1 MTQFYF
7 CDNWQ
12 KFKSAIAVY
21 HDVDKKIYKQAQ
33 INNRSNNIAFMHF
46 EVDRMIEVVI
56 VKIIFNSFA
65 IKSLILYILKDMWQ
79 D

>member
-1 MTQFYF
+1 MRSLRSRKIHTVIW
-7 CDNWQ
+7 DNWQ

-33 INNRSNNIAFMHF
+33 INNRSHNIAFMHF

-56 VKIIFNSFA
+56 AKINFNSYA
-65 IKSLILYILKDMWQ
+65 NKNYCK
-79 D
+79 